1 MAVSQREDSSVK
13 QSQSLP
19 QLTNDFRSDYLS
31 ITNLY
36 DKSLN
41 CLSSLQEQL
50 KQTKFEINILSDE
63 QKLHKDLVIS
73 KPA

>member
-1 MAVSQREDSSVK
+1 MPISQRDDSSVK

-19 QLTNDFRSDYLS
+19 LLTNDFKSGYLS

-63 QKLHKDLVIS
+63 QKLHKDLVVS

>member
-1 MAVSQREDSSVK
+1 MAISQREDSSVK

-19 QLTNDFRSDYLS
+19 QLTNDFKSAYLS

>member
-1 MAVSQREDSSVK
+1 MAISQREDSSVK

-19 QLTNDFRSDYLS
+19 QLTNDFKSGYLS

>member
-19 QLTNDFRSDYLS
+19 QLTNDFKSGYLS

>member
-1 MAVSQREDSSVK
+1 MAISQREDSSVK

-19 QLTNDFRSDYLS
+19 QLTNDFKSGYLS

-41 CLSSLQEQL
+41 CLGSLQEQL